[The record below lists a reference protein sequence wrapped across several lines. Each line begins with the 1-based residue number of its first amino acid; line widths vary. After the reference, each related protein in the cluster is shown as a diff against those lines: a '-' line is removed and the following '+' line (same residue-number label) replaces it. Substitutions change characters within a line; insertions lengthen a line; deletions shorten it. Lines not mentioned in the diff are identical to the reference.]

1 MWSDLDGA
9 AKPHAMVEQNLRT
22 PAQHLRTHPA
32 VAACLAEGR
41 LSLHRRVHD
50 VEGRIVCLR
59 NGVSDEPVP
68 LDQAIACKRQ
78 AR

>member
-1 MWSDLDGA
+1 VKHRIGA
-9 AKPHAMVEQNLRT
+9 LISNSKALAAP
-22 PAQHLRTHPA
+22 PQHLRTHPA

-50 VEGRIVCLR
+50 VEDRIVCIR

-68 LDQAIACKRQ
+68 LEQAIARKRQ